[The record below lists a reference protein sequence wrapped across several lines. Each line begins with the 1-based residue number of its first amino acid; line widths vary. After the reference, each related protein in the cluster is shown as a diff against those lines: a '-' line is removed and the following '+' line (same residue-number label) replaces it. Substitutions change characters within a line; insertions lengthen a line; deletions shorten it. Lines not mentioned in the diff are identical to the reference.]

1 LEARVQE
8 EEFIWGQEAFGL
20 YYRDHR
26 LVYGGY
32 AAVPVALVVAK
43 GLREGLQA
51 RHGGH
56 FLDAI
61 D

>member
-1 LEARVQE
+1 
-8 EEFIWGQEAFGL
+8 
-20 YYRDHR
+20 